1 MNVYYFCGN
10 KHTDP
15 LAGALGAAE
24 PVVVKTRTWETDR
37 CGVHG
42 PAHLSLGTQQVSA
55 HSQLCRKQLFSKT
68 WVIHKMIILR
78 IKRKGVQSTYHIPAA
93 VEMLRKYQSFLCQQ
107 LKFFY
112 T

>member
-1 MNVYYFCGN
+1 MNVYYFCGK

-24 PVVVKTRTWETDR
+24 SVVVKTQTWETDR

-42 PAHLSLGTQQVSA
+42 PAHLSLVTQVSVR
-55 HSQLCRKQLFSKT
+55 SQLVGNSGLFSKT

-78 IKRKGVQSTYHIPAA
+78 IK
-93 VEMLRKYQSFLCQQ
+93 
-107 LKFFY
+107 
-112 T
+112 